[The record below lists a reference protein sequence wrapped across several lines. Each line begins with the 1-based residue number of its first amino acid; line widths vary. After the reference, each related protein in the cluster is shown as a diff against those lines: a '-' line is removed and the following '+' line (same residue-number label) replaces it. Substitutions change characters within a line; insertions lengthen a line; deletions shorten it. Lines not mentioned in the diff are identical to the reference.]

1 LSLPGRRPLLDQ
13 NQGRALLQAVEFA
26 MPRKRTR
33 RYSIEVKDTTTG
45 KAVIF
50 TADWTDDE
58 RRAALAQVLRMAG
71 LPDTDCFT
79 VAVKPEDS

>member
-1 LSLPGRRPLLDQ
+1 
-13 NQGRALLQAVEFA
+13 

-33 RYSIEVKDTTTG
+33 RYSIEVKDTITG

-50 TADWTDDE
+50 TVADWTDDE
-58 RRAALAQVLRMAG
+58 RRAALAQVLRMAA

-79 VAVKPEDS
+79 VAVKPEGY

>member
-1 LSLPGRRPLLDQ
+1 M
-13 NQGRALLQAVEFA
+13 V
-26 MPRKRTR
+26 RKR

-50 TADWTDDE
+50 TVAEWTDDE
-58 RRAALAQVLRMAG
+58 RRAALAQVLRMVG

-79 VAVKPEDS
+79 MAVKPEGF